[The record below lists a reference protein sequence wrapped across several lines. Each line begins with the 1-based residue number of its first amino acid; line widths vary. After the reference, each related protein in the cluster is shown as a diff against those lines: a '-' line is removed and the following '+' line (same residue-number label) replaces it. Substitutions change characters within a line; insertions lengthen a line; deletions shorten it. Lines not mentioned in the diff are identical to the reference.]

1 MISTNENNTIIIL
14 TKQKLKSTA
23 GHLDD
28 FLKDIWETDVSK
40 HTVKHSANHGVV
52 HWTEILIIYNAI
64 TLWDYTHLLSEMT

>member
-28 FLKDIWETDVSK
+28 FLKDIRETDVSK
-40 HTVKHSANHGVV
+40 HTVQHSANHGIV
-52 HWTEILIIYNAI
+52 HWTEILIYNAM
-64 TLWDYTHLLSEMT
+64 TLLDYTYILTF